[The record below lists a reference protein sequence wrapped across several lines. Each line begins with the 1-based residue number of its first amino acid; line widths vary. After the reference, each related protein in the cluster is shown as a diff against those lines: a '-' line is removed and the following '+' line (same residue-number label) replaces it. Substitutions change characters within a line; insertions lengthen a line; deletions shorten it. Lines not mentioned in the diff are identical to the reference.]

1 MGFAPQYAGPHD
13 PVTDLAPRRPG
24 WIRRTTTI
32 DTTRPEGL
40 DRPSAVDARGRDLL
54 TRDDGVASVLAETSF
69 EARLENPVA
78 TLLELRGTG
87 TDALCGLVGLPVRGG
102 FRARAAEAI
111 AALASD
117 DPSVALVN
125 QLLDDLP
132 GATLVAG
139 FAVQHAATVAGRD
152 IVRDAP
158 ATPTDDGP
166 RSPGADLMLGQADLC
181 SGWAAESIMFTTLRS
196 TGTIMTPLGP
206 TAPPLVTAD
215 DRDAWH
221 DVAPLPPHGMR
232 RLRRLDLGPLDAD
245 GTCAFDGHFRDS
257 HVDGVG
263 HETCVHEYV
272 ISGRIDAEGSTVVA
286 IETQARVLPWQEC
299 PGAVASA
306 QRVVGVPLHQLRPM
320 VRAEM
325 RGASTCTHLNDT
337 LRSLH
342 DVPDLLALRARG
354 VPHR

>member
-13 PVTDLAPRRPG
+13 PVTALAPRRPG
-24 WIRRTTTI
+24 WVRRTTTI

-40 DRPSAVDARGRDLL
+40 DGPSAVDARGRDLL
-54 TRDDGVASVLAETSF
+54 TDDDGVASVLAEARF
-69 EARLENPVA
+69 EARLDNPAA

-87 TDALCGLVGLPVRGG
+87 ADALGVLVGLSVRGG

-111 AALASD
+111 AASATQG
-117 DPSVALVN
+117 PSVILVN

-152 IVRDAP
+152 IVRDAA
-158 ATPTDDGP
+158 ATPVDDGP

-181 SGWAAESIMFTTLRS
+181 SGWAADSIMFTTLRS

-206 TAPPLVTAD
+206 AAPPLLDGD
-215 DRDAWH
+215 DPDGVH
-221 DVAPLPPHGMR
+221 ELAPLPPHGMR

-257 HVDGVG
+257 HVDGDG
-263 HETCVHEYV
+263 LETCVHEYA
-272 ISGRIDAEGSTVVA
+272 ISGRIDADSSTVVA

-299 PGAVASA
+299 PGALASA
-306 QRVVGVPLHQLRPM
+306 QRVVGVPLHRLRPM

-325 RGASTCTHLNDT
+325 RGSSTCTHLNDT

-342 DVPDLLALRARG
+342 DVPDLLAARAA
-354 VPHR
+354 HR